1 MKDLKYITESS
12 NVPVSLEELKDF
24 FWDIEENGWVVRPLF
39 RERLFRASEMTDI
52 LTLRKMPLMYVRI
65 FKSYNQDQRFDYSKF
80 KRVQDLE
87 NLKKSDLYKQ
97 TIEVVSNRLKDF
109 GLFISS
115 DEIDSSTFQGSD
127 LVVELIII
135 IAREED
141 KEFIKSG
148 ILP

>member
-1 MKDLKYITESS
+1 MKYLKYITESS
-12 NVPVSLEELKDF
+12 NFPVSLEELKDF

-39 RERLFRASEMTDI
+39 RERLFRVSEMTDI
-52 LTLRKMPLMYVRI
+52 LTLRKMSLMYVRI

-80 KRVQDLE
+80 KRSQDLE

-115 DEIDSSTFQGSD
+115 DEIDSSTT
-127 LVVELIII
+127 VELIII

>member
-1 MKDLKYITESS
+1 MKYLKYITESS
-12 NVPVSLEELKDF
+12 NFPVSLEELKDF
-24 FWDIEENGWVVRPLF
+24 FWDIEENGWTVRPLF

-52 LTLRKMPLMYVRI
+52 LTLRKMSLMYVRI

>member
-1 MKDLKYITESS
+1 MKYLKYITESS
-12 NVPVSLEELKDF
+12 NFPVSLEELKDF

-39 RERLFRASEMTDI
+39 RERLFRVSEMTDI
-52 LTLRKMPLMYVRI
+52 LTLRKMSLMYVRI

-80 KRVQDLE
+80 KRSQDLE

-115 DEIDSSTFQGSD
+115 DEIDSST
-127 LVVELIII
+127 VVELIII

>member
-1 MKDLKYITESS
+1 MKYLKYITESS
-12 NVPVSLEELKDF
+12 NFPISLEELKDF
-24 FWDIEENGWVVRPLF
+24 FWDIEENGWIVQPLF

-52 LTLRKMPLMYVRI
+52 LTLKKMSLMYVRI

-80 KRVQDLE
+80 KRSQDLE

-115 DEIDSSTFQGSD
+115 DEIDSST
-127 LVVELIII
+127 VVELIII
-135 IAREED
+135 ITREED

>member
-1 MKDLKYITESS
+1 MKYLKYITESS
-12 NVPVSLEELKDF
+12 NFPISLEELKDF
-24 FWDIEENGWVVRPLF
+24 FWDIEESGWTVQPLF

-65 FKSYNQDQRFDYSKF
+65 SKSYNQDQRFDHSKF

-109 GLFISS
+109 DLFILS
-115 DEIDSSTFQGSD
+115 DEIDPSTVIE
-127 LVVELIII
+127 LLIII
-135 IAREED
+135 TREED
-141 KEFIKSG
+141 KELIKSG
-148 ILP
+148 MLP

>member
-1 MKDLKYITESS
+1 MKYLKYITESS
-12 NVPVSLEELKDF
+12 NFPISLEELKDF
-24 FWDIEENGWVVRPLF
+24 FWDIEENGWVVQPLF

-52 LTLRKMPLMYVRI
+52 LTLRKMSLMYVRI

-80 KRVQDLE
+80 KRSQDLE

-115 DEIDSSTFQGSD
+115 DEIDSST
-127 LVVELIII
+127 VVELIII
-135 IAREED
+135 ITREED

>member
-1 MKDLKYITESS
+1 MKYLKYITESS
-12 NVPVSLEELKDF
+12 NFPISLEELKDF
-24 FWDIEENGWVVRPLF
+24 FWDIEENGWVVQPLF

-52 LTLRKMPLMYVRI
+52 LTIKKMSLMYVII
-65 FKSYNQDQRFDYSKF
+65 FKSYNQDQRFYYSKF
-80 KRVQDLE
+80 KRSQDLE

-115 DEIDSSTFQGSD
+115 DEIDSST
-127 LVVELIII
+127 VVELIII
-135 IAREED
+135 ITREED

>member
-1 MKDLKYITESS
+1 MNLDVLI
-12 NVPVSLEELKDF
+12 VGAGG
-24 FWDIEENGWVVRPLF
+24 NGQ
-39 RERLFRASEMTDI
+39 
-52 LTLRKMPLMYVRI
+52 
-65 FKSYNQDQRFDYSKF
+65 SYFMQF
-80 KRVQDLE
+80 LE

-115 DEIDSSTFQGSD
+115 DEIDSST
-127 LVVELIII
+127 VVELIII

>member
-1 MKDLKYITESS
+1 MKYLKYITESS
-12 NVPVSLEELKDF
+12 NFPISLEELKDF
-24 FWDIEENGWVVRPLF
+24 FWDIEENGWVVQPLF

-52 LTLRKMPLMYVRI
+52 LTLKKMSLMYVRI

-80 KRVQDLE
+80 KRSQDLE

-109 GLFISS
+109 GLSISS
-115 DEIDSSTFQGSD
+115 DEIDSST
-127 LVVELIII
+127 VVELIII
-135 IAREED
+135 ITREED

>member
-1 MKDLKYITESS
+1 MKYLKYITESS
-12 NVPVSLEELKDF
+12 NFPISLEELKDF
-24 FWDIEENGWVVRPLF
+24 FWDIEENGWVVQPLF

-52 LTLRKMPLMYVRI
+52 LTLKKMSLMYVRI

-80 KRVQDLE
+80 KRSQDLE

-115 DEIDSSTFQGSD
+115 DEIDSST
-127 LVVELIII
+127 VVELIII
-135 IAREED
+135 ITREED

>member
-1 MKDLKYITESS
+1 MKYLKYITESS
-12 NVPVSLEELKDF
+12 NFPISLEELKDF
-24 FWDIEENGWVVRPLF
+24 FWDIEENGWVVQPLF

-52 LTLRKMPLMYVRI
+52 LTLKKMSLMYVRI

-80 KRVQDLE
+80 KRSQDLE

-97 TIEVVSNRLKDF
+97 TIEVVSNRIKDF

-115 DEIDSSTFQGSD
+115 DEIDSST
-127 LVVELIII
+127 VVELIII
-135 IAREED
+135 ITREED